1 MTSRRRSLIPFLL
14 LALSIALLSAPP
26 AFAQEP
32 ETAPAASHGAGEGHA
47 AEESHEGGGSGM
59 AGKLINF
66 AILFGGLF
74 FLLRKPIMGLLTQR
88 TRDVAR
94 TLDEAQAGRREA
106 ESQLAEARAKTA
118 SLEAELARLK
128 AGAEEEGRR
137 EKERIREMAAQEA
150 ERLRS
155 LARLEVEA
163 HLKAGVRDL
172 KAYTAELAAA
182 LAEERIKAR
191 LTPADQADLIDKS
204 IAMLKTLHEESD
216 PR

>member
-1 MTSRRRSLIPFLL
+1 MTARRRALAPVLFL
-14 LALSIALLSAPP
+14 AAAMAFLSAYP
-26 AFAQEP
+26 ASPQEP
-32 ETAPAASHGAGEGHA
+32 ESASGPAAQ
-47 AEESHEGGGSGM
+47 ESHEGSGSGLT
-59 AGKLINF
+59 GKLINF

-88 TRDVAR
+88 TRDVAK
-94 TLDEAQAGRREA
+94 TLDEAQAARREA
-106 ESQLAEARAKTA
+106 EAQLAEARAKAA
-118 SLEAELARLK
+118 SLEAELGRLR

-155 LARLEVEA
+155 LAKLEVEA

-191 LTPADQADLIDKS
+191 LSPADQSGLIDES
-204 IAMLKTLHEESD
+204 IAKLKTLHEESD